1 VACFDLLSHLVVV
14 GGVLCWVCLFVF
26 RVCLCGSVRFG
37 VFLYHCYF
45 LYDIAVL
52 LLLFKKKRFHYRRS
66 TAYKVDGSDPQFL
79 RKSVYIPVQI
89 HMYPISI
96 GNTHRII
103 SLYI

>member
-45 LYDIAVL
+45 FLYDIAVL
-52 LLLFKKKRFHYRRS
+52 LLLFKKK
-66 TAYKVDGSDPQFL
+66 K
-79 RKSVYIPVQI
+79 
-89 HMYPISI
+89 
-96 GNTHRII
+96 I
-103 SLYI
+103 SLPQIYCVQS